1 MSNVLVTGGA
11 GYVGSHVCKAL
22 SMAGFQPVV
31 VDNLSTGFQKNV
43 KWGPFYK
50 VDLRDYESTLGEI
63 KKYEFVAAIHLAAS
77 AYVEESQK
85 HPLNYYENNLLSTIS
100 VLRLLETLK
109 VPNLVFSSSC
119 AVYGENSKGEL
130 NEATP
135 TKPINNYGR
144 TKKMCEEII
153 ANIGIVTGLK
163 YISLRY
169 FNACGADLNG
179 ELREEHEPETHVIPQ
194 LIDAGRNSSYFNVF
208 GTDYPTSDGSA
219 VRDYLHVSDLAAA
232 HLASLRYLLENGR
245 SNIINVGS
253 GKGRSVFDLVESAR
267 RIGLN
272 PKVRFL
278 PRREGDPA
286 ELIADISLAREVLG
300 WAPKIQSLDEILSST
315 LNSRS

>member
-85 HPLNYYENNLLSTIS
+85 HPLKYYENNLLSTIN

-109 VPNLVFSSSC
+109 VPHLVFSSSC
-119 AVYGENSKGEL
+119 SVYGENSKGEL
-130 NEATP
+130 NEAAP

-144 TKKMCEEII
+144 TKKMCEEMI
-153 ANIGIVTGLK
+153 ADIGIITGLK

-169 FNACGADLNG
+169 FNACGADLNS
-179 ELREEHEPETHVIPQ
+179 ELREEHKPETHVIPQ

-219 VRDYLHVSDLAAA
+219 VRDYLHVSDLASA
-232 HLASLRYLLENGR
+232 HLASLRYLLEKGR

-272 PKVRFL
+272 PTVRFL

-300 WAPKIQSLDEILSST
+300 WAPKIQCLDEILLST